1 MKKTLLSSLSMG
13 IFIAFNT
20 GQLSAQDEK
29 PARVSI
35 TITENDMVTTDTT
48 FELGKGH
55 DPEMITKV
63 VSQLTGEDIDIN
75 TTIKVVGAGDDEHG
89 KHRNVM
95 IIESDDSGEHHVIN
109 SSNHHMTIITED
121 GDEGHGRAKT
131 IDVIVNTDEDVESLE
146 DGEDLEVHV
155 IKKGDKNVKIVKKIR
170 VEIEDEDESAN
181 EAEK

>member
-1 MKKTLLSSLSMG
+1 
-13 IFIAFNT
+13 
-20 GQLSAQDEK
+20 
-29 PARVSI
+29 
-35 TITENDMVTTDTT
+35 
-48 FELGKGH
+48 
-55 DPEMITKV
+55 
-63 VSQLTGEDIDIN
+63 
-75 TTIKVVGAGDDEHG
+75 
-89 KHRNVM
+89 
-95 IIESDDSGEHHVIN
+95 
-109 SSNHHMTIITED
+109 MTIITED